1 MTQENIE
8 SVAQISKLLA
18 DGKKAL
24 EVLRAGY
31 METMKSMDEAL
42 GHLEVGLGQLA
53 ASLDDIGMCE
63 SVTNAWERGQLQ

>member
-1 MTQENIE
+1 
-8 SVAQISKLLA
+8 
-18 DGKKAL
+18 
-24 EVLRAGY
+24 